1 MSLDGVKLSVWDVG
15 GHATLRDFWSNYYE
29 NANSLIYVIDAADEK
44 RMQESGNVLM
54 KLLAVI
60 FTFIKYRK
68 RISKVFHY
76 WSSRI
81 KPISHMR
88 LNQMRYLFFI
98 VFGNSCKNH
107 CVVQGQGFR
116 TVVFVFGRV
125 GLIKI
130 IDC

>member
-60 FTFIKYRK
+60 FTVKQIIGRGSHRYSIIGLRK
-68 RISKVFHY
+68 
-76 WSSRI
+76 
-81 KPISHMR
+81 
-88 LNQMRYLFFI
+88 
-98 VFGNSCKNH
+98 
-107 CVVQGQGFR
+107 
-116 TVVFVFGRV
+116 
-125 GLIKI
+125 
-130 IDC
+130 